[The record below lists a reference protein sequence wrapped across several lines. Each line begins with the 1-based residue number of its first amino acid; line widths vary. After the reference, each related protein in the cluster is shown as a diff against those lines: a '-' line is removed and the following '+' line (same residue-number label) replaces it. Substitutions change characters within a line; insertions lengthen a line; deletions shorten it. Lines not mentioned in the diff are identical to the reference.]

1 MAMIIITSQPKQL
14 IKAMKAEINA
24 GHILT
29 WSIDKDGDF
38 QHDTKSQQWSS
49 AWMCP
54 QEIGVCSVEIVPQFL
69 SGYNASVLDFGVIQG
84 RFSEMLI
91 GHFSKYI
98 DNIVITPAK

>member
-1 MAMIIITSQPKQL
+1 MAVIIITSQPQL
-14 IKAMKAEINA
+14 LIRALKAEIKA

-29 WSIDKDGDF
+29 WSVDKDGDF

-54 QEIGVCSVEIVPQFL
+54 QQEGVCSIEVIPQFE
-69 SGYNASVLDFGVIQG
+69 SGYNASILDMGVIQG

-98 DNIVITPAK
+98 DSIVITPVK